1 MADHGSGGE
10 SVAPAPTPIPSPS
23 TCAGLPLRVCR
34 FCQGTNDQLCMVTPC
49 HCKGELGYAHANCVT
64 TQVYQHNLYFCPVCR
79 YDFVIRW
86 EQQKSFREWLLSD
99 ETSDHQRRLLFNV
112 ALAVSM
118 AVVLV
123 LAWLQAART
132 LAGLP
137 RFIAFVAAIFL
148 MLHTASWIGYASYN
162 FWLYFQAYL
171 NWKSL
176 PLSTAGTP
184 AR

>member
-1 MADHGSGGE
+1 
-10 SVAPAPTPIPSPS
+10 
-23 TCAGLPLRVCR
+23 
-34 FCQGTNDQLCMVTPC
+34 
-49 HCKGELGYAHANCVT
+49 
-64 TQVYQHNLYFCPVCR
+64 
-79 YDFVIRW
+79 
-86 EQQKSFREWLLSD
+86 SFREWLLSD

-123 LAWLQAART
+123 LAWLQAACT

-162 FWLYFQAYL
+162 FWLYFLAYL